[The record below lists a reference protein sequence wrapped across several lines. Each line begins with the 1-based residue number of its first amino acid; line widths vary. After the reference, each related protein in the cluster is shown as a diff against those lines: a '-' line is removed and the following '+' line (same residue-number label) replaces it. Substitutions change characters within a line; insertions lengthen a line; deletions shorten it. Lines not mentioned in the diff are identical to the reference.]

1 MNDTPHLPVGVL
13 ESRRTSAS
21 PTTGFPHTRRGS
33 SPLFVLTILLCIGW
47 TLLGPPLQA
56 QSTGTILKIE
66 QIRDADGQRVGK
78 RITTRDPVTGATQV
92 QEQHYLLESLNP
104 TGYSQI
110 AAVID
115 RDKDK
120 PWSLSQRRL
129 HGHSLI
135 GTAAGHDDQGK
146 EQTPRH
152 MLLDGHGSIRSEWS
166 DLGPVTENTLYTAWG
181 ERVGP
186 STPHASLSGGVQAG
200 YVGEVWDA
208 DLGSYDLR
216 ARSYSP
222 MLGRLTTPDSFEGF
236 LQDPLSQHR
245 YLYCQGNPLNG
256 TDPSGHFFSLS
267 EAYYGIGAR
276 LYLAGA
282 TLTAAYPH
290 AVHFAQAT
298 VAALTL
304 GSLVVSEDARIHL
317 LATGNPAGAMASVA
331 DDIGL
336 MVYRGGRLIQQTASA
351 LARAGVMSKIEEPLG
366 QAAQR
371 IKNLADDAIVG
382 YRGSVA
388 TGIKHSTQGPFNPE
402 DFDLDAFIVSDTLAA
417 KLPRSRFRDGRD
429 LPEINAAADEVEA
442 VLKQAFGGYRS
453 SGRRPFTFRI
463 WTYREYQ
470 DKVEGGSHVTF

>member
-1 MNDTPHLPVGVL
+1 MNDTRHL
-13 ESRRTSAS
+13 SISDTAS
-21 PTTGFPHTRRGS
+21 SNQSSFHLQRG
-33 SPLFVLTILLCIGW
+33 PCRLLHLATLLWIGW
-47 TLLGPPLQA
+47 SLLGPPLHA
-56 QSTGTILKIE
+56 QSAGPIVKIE

-78 RITTRDPVTGATQV
+78 RITTRDPLTGTTQV
-92 QEQHYLLESLNP
+92 QEQRFLVETLNP

-115 RDKDK
+115 RDDAN
-120 PWSLSQRRL
+120 PWKLRQRHL

-135 GTAAGHDDQGK
+135 GTASGRDALGNEEK
-146 EQTPRH
+146 PRH
-152 MLLDGHGSIRSEWS
+152 LLLDGHGSVRSEWN
-166 DLGPVTENTLYTAWG
+166 DLGRSTDNALYTAWG
-181 ERVGP
+181 ERVG
-186 STPHASLSGGVQAG
+186 ASPPDKSLGVQAG

-208 DLGSYDLR
+208 ELGLYDLR
-216 ARSYSP
+216 ARSYAP
-222 MLGRLTTPDSFEGF
+222 QWGRLTTADSFEGYP
-236 LQDPLSQHR
+236 QDPLSRHR
-245 YLYCQGNPLNG
+245 YLYCQNNPLNG

-276 LYLAGA
+276 MYLAGA

-317 LATGNPAGAMASVA
+317 LATGNPAGAMATVA

-336 MVYRGGRLIQQTASA
+336 MIYRGGRLIQQTASG

-388 TGIKHSTQGPFNPE
+388 TGIKHSTQGPFNPD

-417 KLPRSRFRDGRD
+417 RVTGSRFRNGRRI
-429 LPEINAAADEVEA
+429 PEVHEAANEIEGVLANA
-442 VLKQAFGGYRS
+442 FPGYRS
-453 SGRRPFTFRI
+453 NRKKPFTFRI
-463 WTYREYQ
+463 WTHKEYR
-470 DKVEGGSHVTF
+470 DIVEGGTHVTF